1 MRPKPGHS
9 FSPDARQQLAE
20 RYLGKYAAR
29 SLFYTPNLFQISDFV
44 VSDDCIHA
52 TLTYFHEYF
61 APPQPKYP
69 SQADTALRPFP
80 CMFFLLPKGLQE
92 ILRLT
97 QQAHPA

>member
-20 RYLGKYAAR
+20 RYLCKYAAR
-29 SLFYTPNLFQISDFV
+29 SLFYTPNLFQISGFGFR
-44 VSDDCIHA
+44 VSGFGLHA
-52 TLTYFHEYF
+52 MVTYFHEYF

-97 QQAHPA
+97 QQ